1 MTHRELADLRTELAH
16 RSKWNLGYFWSGF
29 LFWVFVAATGSAL
42 PLSHARVYWLVGTFF
57 IFPVAV
63 AMSKLVGADPFG
75 KGNALGELVG
85 YTHMSVISLTF
96 PLVLAA
102 FVYLPEA
109 LLLVMAI
116 AYCVDF
122 YVMTWAFGHRIFGL
136 HATMRVVA
144 VTVIWFAVPSWRTTV
159 LPAVV
164 AFAYLGTAL
173 ALPFLRARWLK
184 QRSGAQSA

>member
-1 MTHRELADLRTELAH
+1 MPHQDLADLRTELAH
-16 RSKWNLGYFWSGF
+16 RSKWNVGYFWSGF
-29 LFWVFVAATGSAL
+29 LFWVFVAAVGSVL
-42 PLSHARVYWLVGTFF
+42 PLSQARVYWLIGTFL

-63 AMSKLVGADPFG
+63 AVSKLVGADPFG

-109 LLLVMAI
+109 LPLVMAI

-122 YVMTWAFGHRIFGL
+122 YVMSWAFGHPVFGI
-136 HATMRVVA
+136 HAAVRVVA
-144 VTVIWFAVPSWRTTV
+144 VTIIWFAMPGWRMTV

-164 AFAYLGTAL
+164 AFAYLVTAL
-173 ALPFLRARWLK
+173 ALPFLRSRWLE
-184 QRSGAQSA
+184 QRSSAPSA